1 MLSILFVLNIGAA
14 SSPPGMSF
22 IPGGDF
28 SIPFRKDSS
37 TINLKVDPFYLDRH
51 AVTPGAFIAFLKE
64 NPRYARSRVKR
75 LFADSGYLQD
85 WQGDL
90 QPLPSEMNSPVTR
103 ISWHAAKE
111 YCACQGK
118 RLPTTAEWEFSAR
131 NLAKG
136 IDTAVQRQA
145 ILDWYAKPNSA
156 NPPPVESGS
165 SHVHGIRDL
174 FGVVW
179 EWTSDFNAYGFAGMN
194 NRGVED
200 SGSFCGGGTT
210 RAGKDVDYATYMR
223 WAFRL
228 SLHPDYTVGTLGF
241 RCAKSLARKGD

>member
-1 MLSILFVLNIGAA
+1 MSIV
-14 SSPPGMSF
+14 
-22 IPGGDF
+22 PGGEF

-37 TINLKVDPFYLDRH
+37 AIKLKVKEFFLDRH
-51 AVTPGAFIAFLKE
+51 AVTQEAYLKFLRE
-64 NPRYARSRVKR
+64 NPRYRRSKVKR
-75 LFADSGYLQD
+75 IFADSGYLQD
-85 WQGDL
+85 WKGDT
-90 QPLPSEMNSPVTR
+90 LPSLSAMNFPVTR
-103 ISWHAAKE
+103 ISWYVAKE
-111 YCACQGK
+111 FCSCHGK
-118 RLPTTAEWEFSAR
+118 RLPTTAEWEFVAQAMEKGQDSA
-131 NLAKG
+131 A
-136 IDTAVQRQA
+136 QREA
-145 ILDWYAKPNSA
+145 ILAWYAKPGSA
-156 NPPPVESGS
+156 PLPPVESGS

-200 SGSFCGGGTT
+200 SGAFCGGGTT

-241 RCAKSLARKGD
+241 RCAKSLTRKGD